1 MYKSRRIVVRNENR
15 SRRGEGSEKWRV
27 KSEKWAEVSEQGS
40 VNINHWTLII
50 EHWYWH
56 EVFCVCCRDDLQIAL
71 CCCVRFFLKFAR
83 IANSPMF
90 SIAPPCGRANYNSPL
105 RVCYLDVRKYRC
117 KYTCKYTEKHHG
129 HGVSM
134 FAHVVG
140 AICKSPLCCC
150 VRFFLESLTL
160 QICPCYKFTHI
171 TIRPCFQLPPHVE
184 GLIAISP
191 YTCVFLNVRKYVNTC
206 KYTKNIMGMVWVC
219 LRVS

>member
-1 MYKSRRIVVRNENR
+1 MRIEVGGERAVKSE
-15 SRRGEGSEKWRV
+15 EWRV
-27 KSEKWAEVSEQGS
+27 KSEQRS
-40 VNINHWTLII
+40 VNRGQWTLII
-50 EHWYWH
+50 DHWYWH
-56 EVFCVCCRDDLQIAL
+56 EVFCVRCRGDLQIAL

-83 IANSPMF
+83 IAKSPMF
-90 SIAPPCGRANYNSPL
+90 SIAPHVEGRITIRPYACVIWTFANI
-105 RVCYLDVRKYRC
+105 DVNTC

-160 QICPCYKFTHI
+160 QIRPCYKFA
-171 TIRPCFQLPPHVE
+171 HVFNHLHVG

>member
-1 MYKSRRIVVRNENR
+1 MRFFACVVGAICKSPYAVACVFSSNR
-15 SRRGEGSEKWRV
+15 S
-27 KSEKWAEVSEQGS
+27 
-40 VNINHWTLII
+40 H
-50 EHWYWH
+50 
-56 EVFCVCCRDDLQIAL
+56 C
-71 CCCVRFFLKFAR
+71 KFAHVFNCPHVGGR
-83 IANSPMF
+83 IAHILRCAS
-90 SIAPPCGRANYNSPL
+90 SRTLPL
-105 RVCYLDVRKYRC
+105 HVCYQDVR

-160 QICPCYKFTHI
+160 QIRPCYKFA
-171 TIRPCFQLPPHVE
+171 HVFNHLHVG

-206 KYTKNIMGMVWVC
+206 KYTKNIMGMV
-219 LRVS
+219 